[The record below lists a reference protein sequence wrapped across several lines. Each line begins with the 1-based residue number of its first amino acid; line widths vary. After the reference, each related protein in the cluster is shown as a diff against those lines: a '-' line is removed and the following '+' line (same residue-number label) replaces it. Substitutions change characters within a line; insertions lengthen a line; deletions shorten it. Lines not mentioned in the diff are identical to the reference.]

1 MDEELRSYASS
12 GGADPSG
19 RDAAHARR
27 LVRAEQ
33 LPDLIPGSPSGQ
45 PSMAARVIPV
55 TSPKS
60 NDDEQNIQL
69 PCRCDAPLKARSDEP
84 CPVHQDVTFDAESV
98 IKAAGGA
105 PRLDAIAFRN
115 HYVASISVMQRQARP
130 DGLVWVAVLRE
141 KHLMRDAHCEDDA
154 QSSIT
159 LETSDFTNFDPSLCG
174 VSAGDDEGLPVGSL
188 RFRLRQPSPTW
199 KSYEL
204 KHLKCLMRR
213 VS

>member
-1 MDEELRSYASS
+1 
-12 GGADPSG
+12 
-19 RDAAHARR
+19 
-27 LVRAEQ
+27 
-33 LPDLIPGSPSGQ
+33 
-45 PSMAARVIPV
+45 MAARVIPV

-60 NDDEQNIQL
+60 SDNDEHIQL

-84 CPVHQDVTFDAESV
+84 CPIHQDVTFEAESV

-105 PRLDAIAFRN
+105 PRLDAITFRN
-115 HYVASISVMQRQARP
+115 HYVASISISQRQARP
-130 DGLVWVAVLRE
+130 DGLIWVTVLSER
-141 KHLMRDAHCEDDA
+141 HLMRDAHCEDDA

-159 LETSDFTNFDPSLCG
+159 LETSEFTNFDASLCG
-174 VSAGDDEGLPVGSL
+174 VAAGDEEGLPVGSL

>member
-1 MDEELRSYASS
+1 
-12 GGADPSG
+12 
-19 RDAAHARR
+19 
-27 LVRAEQ
+27 
-33 LPDLIPGSPSGQ
+33 
-45 PSMAARVIPV
+45 MAARVIPV
-55 TSPKS
+55 TSPKNGGDQS
-60 NDDEQNIQL
+60 ADHIVL

-84 CPVHQDVTFDAESV
+84 CPVHQDVTFEAESV

-105 PRLDAIAFRN
+105 PRLDTIQFRN
-115 HYVASISVMQRQARP
+115 HYVASISISQRQARP
-130 DGLVWVAVLRE
+130 EGLVWVAVLRE
-141 KHLMRDAHCEDDA
+141 RRLMRDAHCEDDA

>member
-1 MDEELRSYASS
+1 
-12 GGADPSG
+12 
-19 RDAAHARR
+19 
-27 LVRAEQ
+27 
-33 LPDLIPGSPSGQ
+33 
-45 PSMAARVIPV
+45 MAARVIPV

-60 NDDEQNIQL
+60 DDNDQQIQL

-84 CPVHQDVTFDAESV
+84 SPVHQDVTFEAESV

-105 PRLDAIAFRN
+105 PRLDSIQFRN
-115 HYVASISVMQRQARP
+115 HYVASISIQQRQARP

-141 KHLMRDAHCEDDA
+141 RHLMRDAHCEDDA

-159 LETSDFTNFDPSLCG
+159 LETSDFTNFDPGLCG

>member
-1 MDEELRSYASS
+1 
-12 GGADPSG
+12 
-19 RDAAHARR
+19 
-27 LVRAEQ
+27 
-33 LPDLIPGSPSGQ
+33 
-45 PSMAARVIPV
+45 MAARVIPV

-60 NDDEQNIQL
+60 SDTNDDHVPL

-84 CPVHQDVTFDAESV
+84 CPVYQDVTFEAEAV

-105 PRLDAIAFRN
+105 PRLDAISFRN

-130 DGLVWVAVLRE
+130 DGLVWVPVLRE

-159 LETSDFTNFDPSLCG
+159 LETSGFTNFDPGLCG
-174 VSAGDDEGLPVGSL
+174 VAAGDDEDGLPVGSL
-188 RFRLRQPSPTW
+188 RIRLRQPSPTW

-204 KHLKCLMRR
+204 KHVKCIMHK
-213 VS
+213 

>member
-1 MDEELRSYASS
+1 
-12 GGADPSG
+12 
-19 RDAAHARR
+19 
-27 LVRAEQ
+27 
-33 LPDLIPGSPSGQ
+33 
-45 PSMAARVIPV
+45 MAARVIPV

-60 NDDEQNIQL
+60 DDNEQNIPL

-84 CPVHQDVTFDAESV
+84 CPVYQDITFDAEAV

-105 PRLDAIAFRN
+105 PRLDSIQFRN
-115 HYVASISVMQRQARP
+115 HYVASITISQRQARP
-130 DGLVWVAVLRE
+130 EGLVWVAVLRE
-141 KHLMRDAHCEDDA
+141 RRLMRDAHCEDDA

-159 LETSDFTNFDPSLCG
+159 LETSDFTNFDSSLCG
-174 VSAGDDEGLPVGSL
+174 VAAGDDEGLPVGSL

-199 KSYEL
+199 RSYEL